1 MSWPMVKL
9 GDVLSIIRGVTF
21 KPNDQVEPLSEGST
35 IVMRTKNVQRDGLDI
50 SDLIAIPDSFIKRDE
65 QYLRSED
72 MLISS
77 ANSWELVGKIS
88 FIEKLPAKST
98 AGGFISIIRAKKEKV
113 IPKYLYYWLTLEH
126 TQVKI
131 RNCGQ
136 KTTNISNLNLER
148 FKELFIPLPSLNDQ
162 RRIVAILD
170 KAANIRQKR
179 EQAIKLADDFL
190 RTKFL
195 DMFSNEKIKKYSIVK
210 IDDLLAQDKNS
221 IRTGPFGSQLL
232 HSEFTES
239 GIAVLGIDNAV
250 KNEFQWGK
258 PRFISPNK
266 YETLKRY
273 TVLPGDVIITIM
285 GTCGRCAVVPD
296 DIPVAINTKH
306 LCCISLNKDKCAPE
320 FLHSYFLTHPL
331 AKEYLA
337 KHSKGAIMD
346 GLNMGIIK
354 HMSFPEIPLEQQYE
368 FVNIKKKIKRFK
380 SKLNSSKIDC
390 EYNFATLCNDIFSMR
405 G

>member
-1 MSWPMVKL
+1 MSSIPKVKL
-9 GDVLSIIRGVTF
+9 GNFLTISKGKKYTIAHTPSPTSYRYIQIDDLRNDNNIIFTDEPKGVIVEAHDLIIAWDGANAGTIGYGLAGKIGSTLARLKINDRNNIDTRYVGYFLKSKFQEIRNHCTGATIPHVNKEHLLNLSISLPEI
-21 KPNDQVEPLSEGST
+21 T
-35 IVMRTKNVQRDGLDI
+35 IQNKI
-50 SDLIAIPDSFIKRDE
+50 SD
-65 QYLRSED
+65 
-72 MLISS
+72 
-77 ANSWELVGKIS
+77 
-88 FIEKLPAKST
+88 
-98 AGGFISIIRAKKEKV
+98 
-113 IPKYLYYWLTLEH
+113 
-126 TQVKI
+126 
-131 RNCGQ
+131 
-136 KTTNISNLNLER
+136 
-148 FKELFIPLPSLNDQ
+148 
-162 RRIVAILD
+162 ILD
-170 KAANIRQKR
+170 KANGLQKKR
-179 EQAIKLADDFL
+179 EQAINLADAFL
-190 RTKFL
+190 HTKFL
-195 DMFSNEKIKKYSIVK
+195 EMFSNEKIKRYPITK
-210 IDDLLAQDKNS
+210 INEILAQDKNS

-273 TVLPGDVIITIM
+273 TVFPGDVIITIM

-306 LCCISLNKDKCAPE
+306 LCCISLDKDKCSPE

-346 GLNMGIIK
+346 GLNMGVIK
-354 HMSFPEIPLEQQYE
+354 HMPFPEIPLEKQYE
-368 FVNIKKKIKRFK
+368 FVNIKNKIKQLK
-380 SKLNSSKIDC
+380 NKLNSSKIDC
-390 EYNFATLCNDIFSMR
+390 EYNFTTLCNDIFNMQ